1 MTNPVHPDHP
11 SASAY
16 PGPEDI
22 ERVVFDNGLTVLV
35 RENHAAPLTVL
46 DGYVPAGAIHDP
58 ADRAGLSA
66 FTASMLTRGSVDYD
80 FDRFNETIESV
91 GASLGMAS
99 DTHITSFGLTCLSE
113 DFARLTAVLADALR
127 RPTFPAEQM
136 ERLRRQKLVGL
147 QEREQDTSRMANLRY
162 HEAIYGADHP
172 YGRAIS
178 GYPKSVDAIT
188 RTELIDFHARR
199 YTPNGAI
206 IVVSGDVETERVLAL
221 LERTFGDWRGPVAEQ
236 DVAPVNFPAATT
248 RIDVPIPGK
257 FQADVVLGA
266 PAVPR
271 HHPDYDAVRV
281 ANTVLGVFGL
291 MGRLGEVVREEQGL
305 AYYAYSIQ
313 EAEPAAGVWT
323 GIAGVNPANV
333 DQAIA
338 SILHEFERLGAEPV
352 PEEELADS
360 QAYLTGVL
368 PLALETNAG
377 VASTLL
383 NMEWYGLGLDYLQR
397 YRSLIESVTP
407 ADVQRVAQEYLG
419 RDNKVIVVAGGEGTV
434 TAKY

>member
-1 MTNPVHPDHP
+1 MTISVRPNQSP
-11 SASAY
+11 ASAY
-16 PGPEDI
+16 PGPETI
-22 ERVVFDNGLTVLV
+22 TRVVFDNGLIVLV
-35 RENHAAPLTVL
+35 RENHAAPLAVL
-46 DGYVPAGAIHDP
+46 DGYMPAGSIHDP

-66 FTASMLTRGSVDYD
+66 FTASMLTRGSADYD

-113 DFARLTAVLADALR
+113 DFERLTGVLADALR

-136 ERLRRQKLVGL
+136 ERLRAQKLVGL
-147 QEREQDTSRMANLRY
+147 QEREQDTGRMANLRY
-162 HEAIYGADHP
+162 HETIYGIHHP

-178 GYPKSVDAIT
+178 GYPESVGAIT
-188 RTELIDFHARR
+188 REELADFHARR

-206 IVVSGDVETERVLAL
+206 IVVSGDVETTRVLAL
-221 LERTFGDWRGPVAEQ
+221 LERTFGDWRGPAPEQ
-236 DVAPVNFPAATT
+236 DVPPVQFPTET
-248 RIDVPIPGK
+248 IRVDVPIPGK
-257 FQADVVLGA
+257 FQADIMLGA
-266 PAVPR
+266 PAIPR
-271 HHPDYDAVRV
+271 RHPDFDAVRV

-305 AYYAYSIQ
+305 AYYAYSVQ
-313 EAEPAAGVWT
+313 EAESEAGVWT
-323 GIAGVNPANV
+323 AIAGVNPVNV
-333 DQAIA
+333 EQAVA

-352 PEEELADS
+352 PDEELADS

-377 VASTLL
+377 VTSTLL
-383 NMEWYGLGLDYLQR
+383 NMEWHGLGLDYLQR
-397 YRSLIESVTP
+397 YRSLIEAVTP

-419 RDNKVIVVAGGEGTV
+419 RDNKVIVVAG
-434 TAKY
+434 AA